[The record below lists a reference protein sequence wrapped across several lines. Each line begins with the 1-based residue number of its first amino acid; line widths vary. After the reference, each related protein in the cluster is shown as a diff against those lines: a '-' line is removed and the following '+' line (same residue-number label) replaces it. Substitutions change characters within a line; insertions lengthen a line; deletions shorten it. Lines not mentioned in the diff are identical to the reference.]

1 MQSIVDMVCVCA
13 CVCGC
18 ICVCVQC
25 VDFISEVKEPIL
37 VAGGQKSLS
46 VSKL

>member
-1 MQSIVDMVCVCA
+1 MYVH
-13 CVCGC
+13 
-18 ICVCVQC
+18 C